1 MCSIL
6 AKRMKNNKGK
16 KAGSGTVSNARR
28 ARFREAGMKRENDTM
43 EKEDEHSKKV
53 DWEKDKRHGNK
64 KPHLMSAL
72 EIKYNLASKEE
83 KAELK
88 KDMEKE
94 KHAAFD
100 KKAVKPE
107 DVKEAAVDKTVVK
120 EEPTAAE
127 QKDAL
132 TKGSDAPEQK
142 DALTKGSDA
151 PKTFGPSKEQL
162 KKGKEPEREKK
173 PPVQEVVDWGAS
185 SSSEYEYYTETESE
199 SEESPPKKSR
209 SQSPLD
215 KRGQKKWVQKES
227 PPLALQEAEKAA
239 VDWHHTLEWHD
250 NVSPQNIRAL
260 DALKDAGYQVYLC
273 SFSGWDRAQE
283 TKRLSW
289 KVWQGWEKQ
298 IYTTEKTGNYG
309 KAQACYYHNIKTV
322 FDDTWEVIDE
332 CSRWGVET
340 YPVVSKWDEK
350 YWEGI
355 DTYRSFAQAV
365 QAFLD
370 KR

>member
-162 KKGKEPEREKK
+162 KKGKEPER
-173 PPVQEVVDWGAS
+173 
-185 SSSEYEYYTETESE
+185 
-199 SEESPPKKSR
+199 KKSH
-209 SQSPLD
+209 Q
-215 KRGQKKWVQKES
+215 
-227 PPLALQEAEKAA
+227 
-239 VDWHHTLEWHD
+239 
-250 NVSPQNIRAL
+250 
-260 DALKDAGYQVYLC
+260 C
-273 SFSGWDRAQE
+273 
-283 TKRLSW
+283 KRLWIGVLLAPVSMSTTLRL
-289 KVWQGWEKQ
+289 KV
-298 IYTTEKTGNYG
+298 NLRSHPPR
-309 KAQACYYHNIKTV
+309 KAEASHPLTK
-322 FDDTWEVIDE
+322 
-332 CSRWGVET
+332 GVKNMG
-340 YPVVSKWDEK
+340 SKRK
-350 YWEGI
+350 PTLGSA
-355 DTYRSFAQAV
+355 RS
-365 QAFLD
+365 
-370 KR
+370 

>member
-1 MCSIL
+1 M
-6 AKRMKNNKGK
+6 
-16 KAGSGTVSNARR
+16 
-28 ARFREAGMKRENDTM
+28 
-43 EKEDEHSKKV
+43 
-53 DWEKDKRHGNK
+53 
-64 KPHLMSAL
+64 
-72 EIKYNLASKEE
+72 
-83 KAELK
+83 
-88 KDMEKE
+88 
-94 KHAAFD
+94 
-100 KKAVKPE
+100 
-107 DVKEAAVDKTVVK
+107 
-120 EEPTAAE
+120 
-127 QKDAL
+127 
-132 TKGSDAPEQK
+132 
-142 DALTKGSDA
+142 
-151 PKTFGPSKEQL
+151 
-162 KKGKEPEREKK
+162 
-173 PPVQEVVDWGAS
+173 
-185 SSSEYEYYTETESE
+185 
-199 SEESPPKKSR
+199 
-209 SQSPLD
+209 
-215 KRGQKKWVQKES
+215 
-227 PPLALQEAEKAA
+227 ALQEAEKVA

-273 SFSGWDRAQE
+273 SFQA

-370 KR
+370 KRLAETLELHCSLTKGRKWHPMKLHSYPTLCTVLTGRSLDKRDMPLVFFLRNATAS